1 MWERG
6 HRDGRRRF
14 LLVLAKMRKRL
25 RKKKRVGEFQEL
37 CFELR
42 AELRSDLDNA
52 ELAGFVDRLID
63 TVEARK
69 LSFGGGAGRNQ
80 MLEGVVTRDGRG
92 STTED
97 DRAALAAFLEAEGII
112 VRHDVGALVDAWHGW
127 K

>member
-1 MWERG
+1 MWERS
-6 HRDGRRRF
+6 HRDGRRRS
-14 LLVLAKMRKRL
+14 LLRLAKMRKRL

-42 AELRSDLDNA
+42 AELRSDLDDA
-52 ELAGFVDRLID
+52 ELEGFVDRLID

-80 MLEGVVTRDGRG
+80 LLEGVVTRDGRG

-112 VRHDVGALVDAWHGW
+112 VRHDVGALVDAWYGW